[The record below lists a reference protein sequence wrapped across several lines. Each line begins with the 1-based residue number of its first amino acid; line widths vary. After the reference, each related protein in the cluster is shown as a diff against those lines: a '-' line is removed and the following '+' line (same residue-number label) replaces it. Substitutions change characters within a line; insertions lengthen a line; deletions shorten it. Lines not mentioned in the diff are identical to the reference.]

1 MTPKLPTGVALALL
15 LTVLFGAASAGTDL
29 HKAAESNNAEKIKHL
44 VTQGANIDAKDNAV
58 DRVGWTP
65 LHVAV
70 YSGHLEAVTAL
81 IESGADLQAT
91 TGAIQ
96 ATTAS
101 GAVESV
107 EGVTPIVLAHRM
119 GRKEVA
125 ALLLARDPRLLS
137 WLREHELSVHTH
149 LTLLR
154 ALGVETFADLAP
166 LKGLSLDELYA
177 DIADGLDGTARKATT
192 LPCAPR
198 CAVLKAA
205 VHKALN
211 ADVVGAEAE
220 PKEEVKEEL

>member
-44 VTQGANIDAKDNAV
+44 VTQGANIDAKDNA
-58 DRVGWTP
+58 GWTP

-177 DIADGLDGTARKATT
+177 DIADVLDGTARKATT